1 MRKYIVLFLFA
12 FSLTQLFADY
22 DKNSLFEELKE
33 KYGNL
38 KSVSATIINKQDK
51 VKGIMKAEKGNKYYV
66 ETDNR
71 VLVSNGTTIWNYS
84 KSEKKVIISSM
95 SSYELS
101 QSLDYIFFSFLND
114 FDPTELSVDETAYRL
129 ELIYNK
135 KMNTMIDKLFLVID
149 KKTLLIRKIQMQS
162 GYSLQTWD
170 IKDLKLNPKLGKN
183 TFEFKIPEG
192 TEVVDLR

>member
-1 MRKYIVLFLFA
+1 
-12 FSLTQLFADY
+12 
-22 DKNSLFEELKE
+22 
-33 KYGNL
+33 
-38 KSVSATIINKQDK
+38 
-51 VKGIMKAEKGNKYYV
+51 
-66 ETDNR
+66 
-71 VLVSNGTTIWNYS
+71 
-84 KSEKKVIISSM
+84 
-95 SSYELS
+95 
-101 QSLDYIFFSFLND
+101 LDYIFFSFLND

-170 IKDLKLNPKLGKN
+170 IKDLKLNPKLGNN